1 MSMIDNGQQSAF
13 DVIQNLLSSYGL
25 PELGGFVRD
34 IVFGENIV
42 DANVIVGRVRQTPE
56 YQTRFAGNQQR
67 RQRGLNV
74 LSEGEYLA
82 LENAYRQTLRASGMP
97 AGFYDSND
105 DLNQLIAGDVS
116 IAELAQRVNQGYE
129 AVAQADPQVKAEM
142 RRLYGVDDAQLAAYF
157 LDPGRATPTLLR
169 QARSAQIASEATRQA
184 EFELTAQQ
192 AEQLA
197 QAGVTQEQ
205 ARGGFQAIGQMQEL
219 FQPLAG
225 EQAITA
231 EEQVAGVFGTSGQAA
246 QRIRQRQ
253 RERQAAFETGGGFTG
268 AGSTVAGLQ

>member
-1 MSMIDNGQQSAF
+1 MSMTETNRQSAY
-13 DVIQNLLSSYGL
+13 DVIQNLLTTYGL

-42 DANVIVGRVRQTPE
+42 DGNVIVGRIRQTPQ
-56 YQTRFAGNQQR
+56 YQARFAGNVQR

-97 AGFYDSND
+97 TGFYDSNE

-116 IAELAQRVNQGYE
+116 VAELAQRVNQGYE

-157 LDPGRATPTLLR
+157 LDPERATPVLLR
-169 QARSAQIASEATRQA
+169 QARSAQIAAEATQQA
-184 EFELTAQQ
+184 ELAVTAQQ

-205 ARGGFQAIGQMQEL
+205 ARTGFQAIEQMQEL
-219 FQPLAG
+219 FQPLTG
-225 EQAITA
+225 EQAITT
-231 EEQVAGVFGTSGQAA
+231 EEQVAGVFGTSGAAA

-253 RERQAAFETGGGFTG
+253 RERQAAFETGGGFAG
-268 AGSTVAGLQ
+268 AGGTVTGLQ